1 MKRLFDVVNFNADA
15 SCLSA
20 GRWLSLLQGG
30 EGSALTDW
38 LRLYVDFGKKV
49 IIGFTGA
56 TIADISS
63 RNPEAI
69 DLINRHPEIFEI
81 ILRPFSHDIALTRIG
96 NGFSLNFEYGRKA
109 ILKEFGNIRNFFL
122 PPEFMLTNQQIAELK
137 ENGVE
142 GIFINPSRFST
153 ELGKRIPVFPYTI
166 RGLFG
171 SSIGCISFRGKL
183 TDRYLEAIHKFDC
196 GGWNNGVFSEQEE
209 NLFSW
214 RDGESSFLLPA
225 GLARESFW
233 LGNEDP
239 AIERAHLKGA
249 RISFT
254 PNEDLEGSQYKTYPV
269 HPFSAWMKEFR
280 MLGFI
285 NRIRRIEESLD
296 DLTEEQVHLWLMVIN
311 SDILSAIEKK
321 SPVVSLRDA
330 PDGQP
335 PHDFRIHRSE
345 RGFEGEEY
353 LALLEMVISGK
364 EPPARSLLSDEPHM
378 IKMKTRTC
386 YLNELSRR

>member
-1 MKRLFDVVNFNADA
+1 LA
-15 SCLSA
+15 
-20 GRWLSLLQGG
+20 
-30 EGSALTDW
+30 DW

-49 IIGFTGA
+49 ILGFTGA

-63 RNPEAI
+63 HNPEAI

-81 ILRPFSHDIALTRIG
+81 LLRPFSHDIALTRIG
-96 NGFSLNFEYGRKA
+96 NGFSLNFEYGRKT
-109 ILKEFGNIRNFFL
+109 ILLEFGNIHNFFL
-122 PPEFMLTNQQIAELK
+122 PPEFMLTNRQIAELK
-137 ENGVE
+137 ESGVE
-142 GIFINPSRFST
+142 GIFINPSRFSP
-153 ELGKRIPVFPYTI
+153 ELGKRIPVRPYTI

-171 SSIGCISFRGKL
+171 TSIECIPFRGKL
-183 TDRYLEAIHKFDC
+183 TDQYLEAIHKFDC
-196 GGWNNGVFSEQEE
+196 SGWNKGVFSEQEE
-209 NLFSW
+209 NLFAW

-225 GLARESFW
+225 SLSRESSW
-233 LGNEDP
+233 LENEDP
-239 AIERAHLKGA
+239 SIERAHLKNA

-254 PNEDLEGSQYKTYPV
+254 PNEDLEDSQYKTYPV
-269 HPFSAWMKEFR
+269 HSFSAWMKEFR

-285 NRIRRIEESLD
+285 NRISRIEETLD
-296 DLTEEQVHLWLMVIN
+296 AMTEEQVHLWLMVIN

-330 PDGQP
+330 PNGQS

-353 LALLEMVISGK
+353 LALLEMAINGK
-364 EPPARSLLSDEPHM
+364 EPPARFRPSDEPHM

-386 YLNELSRR
+386 YLNKLSRR